1 MPFCV
6 ICERQVEAFL
16 PHPNIA
22 PASPFITLIN
32 GVGSDLEH
40 YLCPSCNC
48 NDRDRHLWLYMSRTG
63 LLTQIDQG
71 SILHI
76 APEVAVEAKLVA
88 TQPMQYIC
96 GDLFPKKPSHQRI
109 DCESLPFPNNSFDLI
124 ISNHVLEHV
133 ANPDTALSEFFR
145 TLKPNGY
152 LIAQT
157 PYAPTLKRTFELD
170 EPTSPERAEFFYGQ
184 NDHVRL
190 FGRDIVD
197 YFRSAGFAG
206 ELYPH
211 EHVLPGVDPL
221 EYGCNGREP
230 FFLFTKL
237 PDA

>member
-1 MPFCV
+1 
-6 ICERQVEAFL
+6 
-16 PHPNIA
+16 
-22 PASPFITLIN
+22 
-32 GVGSDLEH
+32 
-40 YLCPSCNC
+40 
-48 NDRDRHLWLYMSRTG
+48 MSRTG